1 MTVSKEARRAPEQP
15 RQENERGILR
25 AIRRRDH
32 RKALELIVKTHAPR
46 LGRLCLAM
54 SGNQAEAE
62 ELIQEIL
69 IAAYQAMPAFEG
81 RSTISTWLYT
91 IARRTCS
98 RALQMQ
104 RRRDLLGP
112 RSEEAS
118 LLAAEVR
125 DPQQVLESSE
135 KHDRLRRAVAGL
147 PPTQREVLLLRFV
160 GELRYREVGLV
171 CGISEEAARQR
182 ASAGLRRLRRDL
194 APTEGAADAKAPVVL
209 ALGQEA
215 TR

>member
-1 MTVSKEARRAPEQP
+1 MTTEQDA
-15 RQENERGILR
+15 ERPILK
-25 AIRRRDH
+25 AIRRRDY
-32 RKALELIVKTHAPR
+32 RMALDLIVKTHAPR
-46 LGRLCLAM
+46 IGRLCYAM

-69 IAAYQAMPAFEG
+69 LAAYQAMPVFEG
-81 RSTISTWLYT
+81 RSTVRTWLYT

-98 RALQMQ
+98 KALQKR

-112 RSEEAS
+112 CSEDLL
-118 LLAAEVR
+118 LLATDAK
-125 DPQQVLESSE
+125 DPQQALESSE
-135 KHDRLRRAVAGL
+135 SHDRLRRAVGGL
-147 PPTQREVLLLRFV
+147 PPTQKEVLLLRFV
-160 GELRYREVGLV
+160 SGLRYREVGQI

-194 APTEGAADAKAPVVL
+194 APAEAETEAPVVL

-215 TR
+215 SR